1 MLNSISLK
9 LMLCHLSCGVHSPLL
24 MEAIRAECF
33 VFIIKKRHFK
43 KVGYFKARPHLTVH
57 RKYYVGLMIS

>member
-33 VFIIKKRHFK
+33 VFIIKKETFQK
-43 KVGYFKARPHLTVH
+43 GWL
-57 RKYYVGLMIS
+57 L